1 MAENIDIHIKN
12 LQSKVQL
19 LLKKYALLQ
28 KENDQLEK
36 ENVNMN
42 LKVKSLHEKN
52 TQLEM
57 QLNIL
62 KTSAGQ
68 LEGKEKSDFE
78 KSINTYIRTLDKCIS
93 ILNK

>member
-12 LQSKVQL
+12 LQSKLQL

-52 TQLEM
+52 ARLEM

-78 KSINTYIRTLDKCIS
+78 KSINSYIRTLDKCIS